1 MSSRRQVWAT
11 LASLLHRLETAVS
24 DHVNTLPPDLEGVEK
39 EVRKLGKV
47 QFKANMLAESQ
58 VTQWEQLV
66 TAVQSSQSQNEQL
79 LAQIREGGET
89 AVSQKLLIAMLP
101 ALDSLEEA
109 IGSGQQYLV
118 KRDKAA
124 LAPSMTPD
132 QAKQLVSPADRAM
145 LSGWLD
151 GLRLIREHLLTVLEA
166 GGVTPI
172 LTTGHPFD
180 PFKHR
185 AVGIL
190 PAGNNTPNNIA
201 REERTGYQIG
211 NGVLRYAEVIVYKQ
225 QEQLT

>member
-1 MSSRRQVWAT
+1 MSARRQVWAT
-11 LASLLHRLETAVS
+11 LASLLQRLETAVN
-24 DHVNTLPPDLEGVEK
+24 DRITALPPDLEGVEK

-47 QFKANMLAESQ
+47 QFKANMLAENQ
-58 VTQWEQLV
+58 ATQWEQMV
-66 TAVQSSQSQNEQL
+66 TAVHTTQSQNEQL

-89 AVSQKLLIAMLP
+89 AVSQKLLLAILP

-109 IGSGQQYLV
+109 ISSGQHYLT

-132 QAKQLVSPADRAM
+132 RAKQLVSPADRAI
-145 LSGWLD
+145 LSGWLE

-172 LTTGHPFD
+172 PTTGHLFD

-185 AVGIL
+185 AVSTL
-190 PAGNNTPNNIA
+190 PAGNNKSNQIA
-201 REERTGYQIG
+201 NEERTGYQTADGI
-211 NGVLRYAEVIVYKQ
+211 LRYADVTVYKQ
-225 QEQLT
+225 